1 VLCYPAS
8 LGFISVL
15 AGCLT
20 SGPLLD
26 TLGRKKTLL
35 VINTPFI
42 IGWLL
47 MWMAPK
53 PAPVS
58 LLYFARLLN
67 GLGQGMVRSG
77 FLISTVRF
85 LSVIFV
91 KLLVSC
97 EPPDLTLQ
105 LFYRFS

>member
-1 VLCYPAS
+1 MFCCLAS

-20 SGPLLD
+20 CGPLLD

-47 MWMAPK
+47 MWMTPK
-53 PAPVS
+53 PAPVC

-67 GLGQGMVRSG
+67 GLGGGMVRSG
-77 FLISTVRF
+77 CLFSTVLF
-85 LSVIFV
+85 LSVRFV
-91 KLLVSC
+91 RSLVIC
-97 EPPDLTLQ
+97 ESPA
-105 LFYRFS
+105 FNS

>member
-1 VLCYPAS
+1 MLRCPAS

-20 SGPLLD
+20 SGPLLG

-67 GLGQGMVRSG
+67 GLGEGMVRSG
-77 FLISTVRF
+77 CLISTILFFSVRF
-85 LSVIFV
+85 VRSLVI
-91 KLLVSC
+91 C
-97 EPPDLTLQ
+97 ESLA
-105 LFYRFS
+105 FNS

>member
-1 VLCYPAS
+1 MLCCLAS

-20 SGPLLD
+20 CGPLLD

-67 GLGQGMVRSG
+67 GLGEGMVRSG
-77 FLISTVRF
+77 CLISTVLF
-85 LSVIFV
+85 LSVRFV
-91 KLLVSC
+91 RLLVIC
-97 EPPDLTLQ
+97 EYTA
-105 LFYRFS
+105 FNS